1 MTAKFQKTF
10 ADLHMAIAA
19 LGGAQLFTVTVLD
32 RKSQVCR
39 RAYSSHPLDY
49 PVSGTKPMT
58 DDGWSRHCIDG
69 LQTFVANRTA
79 EFSPYFP
86 DHAQINRLGCHSAM
100 NVPVI
105 GGGLV
110 RGTVNL
116 LDVEGH
122 FTPDRVRAV
131 EALIVA
137 RQADLLDA
145 MAAVPMT
152 D

>member
-1 MTAKFQKTF
+1 MTADFQKTF
-10 ADLHMAIAA
+10 AELHMAIAA
-19 LGGAQLFTVTVLD
+19 HGGARLFTVTVLD
-32 RKSQVCR
+32 RKAQVCR
-39 RAYSSHPLDY
+39 RAYTSHPLDY

-58 DDGWSRHCIDG
+58 DDGWSRQCIDG

-86 DHAQINRLGCHSAM
+86 DHAQINRLGCHSAV

-122 FTPDRVRAV
+122 FTPNRVRTV

-137 RQADLLDA
+137 RQADLLSLIHI
-145 MAAVPMT
+145 
-152 D
+152 

>member
-1 MTAKFQKTF
+1 MTADSESTF
-10 ADLHMAIAA
+10 ADLHKAVAA
-19 LGGAQLFTVTVLD
+19 LGGARLFTVTVLD
-32 RKSQVCR
+32 RKARVSR
-39 RAYSSHPLDY
+39 RAYTSHPLDY

-58 DDGWSRHCIDG
+58 DDGWSRHCVDG
-69 LQTFVANRTA
+69 LQTFVANRTS

-86 DHAQINRLGCHSAM
+86 DHAQINGLGCQSAV

-122 FTPDRVRAV
+122 FTPDRVRAI
-131 EALIVA
+131 EALILA
-137 RQADLLDA
+137 RQADLLAA
-145 MAAVPMT
+145 MSAVPMSE
-152 D
+152 

>member
-1 MTAKFQKTF
+1 MSADFQKTF

-19 LGGAQLFTVTVLD
+19 LGGARLFTVTVLD
-32 RKSQVCR
+32 RKALVCR
-39 RAYSSHPLDY
+39 RAYTSHPLDY
-49 PVSGTKPMT
+49 PVSDTKPMT

-69 LQTFVANRTA
+69 LQTFVANRTE

-86 DHAQINRLGCHSAM
+86 DHAQINQLGCHSAV

-105 GGGLV
+105 AGGKV

-116 LDVEGH
+116 LDIEGH
-122 FTPDRVRAV
+122 FTPDRVRAI

-137 RQADLLDA
+137 RQADLLAA
-145 MAAVPMT
+145 MAAVPMAE
-152 D
+152 